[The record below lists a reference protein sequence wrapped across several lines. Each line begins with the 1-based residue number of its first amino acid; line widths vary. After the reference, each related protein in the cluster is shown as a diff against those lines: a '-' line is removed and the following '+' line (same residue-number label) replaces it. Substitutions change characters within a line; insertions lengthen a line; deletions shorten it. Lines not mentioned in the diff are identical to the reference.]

1 MAIVEDIFYDTEF
14 WEQGHEAPVDLIS
27 IGMKKRSLGWG
38 YYAVNREFDLHG
50 AWHYAGPS
58 GDYWLRE
65 NVLKQ
70 LPLVLREDGSIWLDG
85 DGTPMLDTKNASVKS
100 RIQIRADLEK
110 FLELHD
116 VSRKRR
122 LWAWYADYD
131 HVVLSQI
138 WGTMAQLPR
147 GMPMFTHD
155 LKQVVDL
162 AGNPAMPDQLQGHH
176 HALDDAAHLQVMW
189 EYCAKMGILVPPRF
203 QSKTPLTPRPIRDN
217 PQA

>member
-1 MAIVEDIFYDTEF
+1 MAIVDDYFYDTEF
-14 WEQGHEAPVDLIS
+14 WERGPHHPIDLIS
-27 IGMKKRSLGWG
+27 IGMKKRTVGWG
-38 YYAVNREFDLHG
+38 YYAVNSEFDLAG
-50 AWHYAGPS
+50 AWHFPGHA

-70 LPLVLREDGSIWLDG
+70 LPLVNREGHAWRES
-85 DGTPMLDTKNASVKS
+85 DGTPMLDPRNAAVKTPV
-100 RIQIRADLEK
+100 QIRADLER
-110 FLELHD
+110 FMELED
-116 VSRKRR
+116 SSRKRR

-155 LKQVVDL
+155 LKQVVDM
-162 AGNPAMPDQLQGHH
+162 AGNPPMPDQLAGQH
-176 HALDDAAHLQVMW
+176 HALDDAAHLHAMW
-189 EYCAKMGILVPPRF
+189 EYCLRNGVLQPPRAEYDI
-203 QSKTPLTPRPIRDN
+203 SRARPVRDN